1 MIVKD
6 LLYQCDVCDV
16 AEAWIKKGYDEVTPS
31 RTYETLHELISE
43 LKSRQPV
50 IGNYVVLGIEYA
62 YDESEII
69 ATVFDIDEINDTFK
83 IYPEIESAS
92 DDETDTSKIEHIIEY
107 VKLPIPCAYEL
118 TEWNEILGFGMDEQN
133 AEKCG
138 KANLLADILFEM
150 TFFGF
155 DENKVI
161 KAREEVMVEFE
172 VPKSFP
178 AEEHIENLILKE
190 KSEEPSEEKGNTR
203 EQFLRE
209 EFKTLQNQYFT
220 LRDYKGIG

>member
-1 MIVKD
+1 MRVD
-6 LLYQCDVCDV
+6 N
-16 AEAWIKKGYDEVTPS
+16 
-31 RTYETLHELISE
+31 R
-43 LKSRQPV
+43 
-50 IGNYVVLGIEYA
+50 
-62 YDESEII
+62 
-69 ATVFDIDEINDTFK
+69 
-83 IYPEIESAS
+83 
-92 DDETDTSKIEHIIEY
+92 
-107 VKLPIPCAYEL
+107 LPIPCAYVL

-209 EFKTLQNQYFT
+209 EFKTLKNKYFA

>member
-1 MIVKD
+1 M
-6 LLYQCDVCDV
+6 YQCDVCDV

-92 DDETDTSKIEHIIEY
+92 DDETDTSKIEHIIEH

-155 DENKVI
+155 DENKVT
-161 KAREEVMVEFE
+161 KAREEVMAEFE
-172 VPKSFP
+172 EPNPIP
-178 AEEHIENLILKE
+178 AEDNIENLILKE
-190 KSEEPSEEKGNTR
+190 GPEELPEEKGNAR